1 MEKTLSQIGLV
12 VMIGG
17 GIFAWFI
24 QSFLLFSLLAPVV
37 SGCLLVVALGAK
49 GFEFFKKGD

>member
-1 MEKTLSQIGLV
+1 MEKTLSQIGLA

-24 QSFLLFSLLAPVV
+24 QSFLLFSLLAPIV
-37 SGCLLVVALGAK
+37 SGCLLVAAIGAK
-49 GFEFFKKGD
+49 LFEVFKKGD